1 MSISNKDC
9 APYVTDRREFKGSHL
24 FGEWDSVAEWISN
37 ENMYAVYSYGYHFP
51 IYIWVGGIWYENT
64 DKYSMS
70 TSKHQTQA
78 RPDADTVKMDTD
90 GMVDILRSSVQELI
104 NNDWDNWFSVYG
116 KKTAATELI
125 Y

>member
-9 APYVTDRREFKGSHL
+9 APYVTDRREFKGSNL
-24 FGEWDSVAEWISN
+24 FGEWISN

-51 IYIWVGGIWYENT
+51 IYIWVGGVWYENT

-78 RPDADTVKMDTD
+78 RPDATTVKMDTD
-90 GMVDILRSSVQELI
+90 GMMDILRSSVQELI
-104 NNDWDNWFSVYG
+104 NSSYDEWFEVYG

>member
-1 MSISNKDC
+1 MNVSNKDC

-51 IYIWVGGIWYENT
+51 IYIWVGGVWYENT

-90 GMVDILRSSVQELI
+90 GMMDILRSSVQELM
-104 NNDWDNWFSVYG
+104 NSSYDEWFTVYG
-116 KKTAATELI
+116 EKTAVTEPI

>member
-1 MSISNKDC
+1 MNISNKDC

-24 FGEWDSVAEWISN
+24 FGEWDGVAEWVGN

-51 IYIWVGGIWYENT
+51 IYIWVGGVWYENT

-90 GMVDILRSSVQELI
+90 GMMDILRSSVQELM
-104 NNDWDNWFSVYG
+104 NSSYDEWFTVYG
-116 KKTAATELI
+116 KKPIETELI

>member
-1 MSISNKDC
+1 MNISNKDC
-9 APYVTDRREFKGSHL
+9 APYVTKRKEFKGSHL

-51 IYIWVGGIWYENT
+51 IYIWVGGMWYENT

-78 RPDADTVKMDTD
+78 RPDALTVRTNTN
-90 GMVDILRSSVQELI
+90 GMMDILRSSVQELI

-116 KKTAATELI
+116 TKPIETELI